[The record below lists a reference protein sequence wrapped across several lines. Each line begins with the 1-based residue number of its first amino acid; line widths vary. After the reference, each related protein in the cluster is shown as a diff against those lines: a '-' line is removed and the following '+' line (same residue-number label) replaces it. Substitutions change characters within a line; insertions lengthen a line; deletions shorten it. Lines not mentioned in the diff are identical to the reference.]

1 MRGASPMEH
10 GAADFPQ
17 VSDEEMSLQQ
27 WALHTATA
35 NSFVS
40 VLARKRP
47 DHRPQ
52 HHLQGCKIHDPQGY
66 NKAFIA
72 WGGVPYECLLQ
83 LQEA

>member
-40 VLARKRP
+40 VLARASVPGKCKLTSSVR
-47 DHRPQ
+47 DHGGDPRVCAPFLPE
-52 HHLQGCKIHDPQGY
+52 LQPEK
-66 NKAFIA
+66 
-72 WGGVPYECLLQ
+72 GGSL
-83 LQEA
+83 A

>member
-1 MRGASPMEH
+1 MRGASPIEH

-40 VLARKRP
+40 VLARASVPGKCKLTSSGR
-47 DHRPQ
+47 DH
-52 HHLQGCKIHDPQGY
+52 GGDPRVC
-66 NKAFIA
+66 APFL
-72 WGGVPYECLLQ
+72 PELLQ
-83 LQEA
+83 PEKGGSLA